1 MSSPVNQKHDEYDE
15 KHSNHTAETL
25 HDPTNLQSHTDSQKP
40 SHERPLMPL
49 HVDSHNHLAP
59 PTEGPFS
66 PNGGGTRE
74 QASRL
79 TDDLELLRVERLI
92 SNQENEL
99 NRSRSRSRQHQPE
112 PEDLFAGKPVE
123 DEKVER
129 PPPEKKAGIFGYWLL
144 RWLKKLPR
152 CFRYFFY
159 LLPGATLLLIPI
171 LIGYFSPGDRPVG
184 GDGGVE
190 LMWFGIWLMIVWCT
204 IWGAR
209 MITSLMP
216 PTFAGIATLMGS
228 NNGKKW
234 KDIGR
239 VLELHTAL
247 FIWMLSVLVSFK
259 PINNSHRVPRTG
271 DGDGSVEWINTVYK
285 VIIAIFVLSALNFI
299 EKIIIQWIATSFHQR
314 TYAKRI
320 EDNRS
325 DIHHLIHLYD
335 YAKEKIA
342 HDDAIWETT
351 GEAREGSGSRTP
363 MAQLHNNV
371 RQVFNKAGGLA
382 NRVGNDFIGRKTD
395 LNHSK
400 KIVFELLR
408 TSSSAHSLARLIY
421 RSLLNPNNETI
432 YEDDMRIA
440 FKTEEEAEHAFG
452 IFDKDFNGD
461 ISMEEMECV
470 CNEIH
475 LERKAI
481 AASLKDLDSVIQKL
495 DKVFF
500 FIIFVISIIVF
511 ITILSGSAAAGLASA
526 GSAVLGLAW
535 MLQATAQEFL
545 QSIIFV
551 FVKHPFD
558 VGDRITVYGNTGTTL
573 QGDDYYVT
581 EISLLYTEFKK
592 MEGHIVQAPNSVLN
606 TLFILN
612 QRRSAGLADPV
623 ELRLGFG
630 TDPQL
635 IENLK
640 ARMTDYCLANKRDYK
655 PSVLTEV
662 RTLNDVQSF
671 TMNFIF
677 FHKSNFQNELLR
689 LQRHNKFVAQL
700 MVEIRDLGLQ
710 GPWQVQPG
718 GSREFPLHWAGAAPP
733 PSYENSATKPSGTS
747 GPGAVSGSA
756 AAPPLQHS
764 TSVTSGASTASR
776 QTYTPAV
783 RSVPL
788 IEESFVDF
796 QDVFESRKAE
806 HTHKISRL
814 QSIRENSSSNF
825 RDGRSSQDRDS
836 SPART
841 SGAARP
847 SQDSTSR
854 RHIFTGRARSRS
866 TASKPPNDMV

>member
-1 MSSPVNQKHDEYDE
+1 MSSPVNQKAVSDEFDE

-25 HDPTNLQSHTDSQKP
+25 HDPANLHSTTHSEKP
-40 SHERPLMPL
+40 SHERPHMPL
-49 HVDSHNHLAP
+49 DMPDSHNHLAP
-59 PTEGPFS
+59 PTDGPFS
-66 PNGGGTRE
+66 PGGGTRE

-79 TDDLELLRVERLI
+79 NDDLELLRVERLV
-92 SNQENEL
+92 SNQEHEI
-99 NRSRSRSRQHQPE
+99 NRTRSRSRQHQPE
-112 PEDLFAGKPVE
+112 PEDLFAGSAPEEPKP
-123 DEKVER
+123 ER

-159 LLPGATLLLIPI
+159 LLPGAALLLIPI
-171 LIGYFSPGDRPVG
+171 LIGYLSPGDRPVG
-184 GDGGVE
+184 GEGGVE
-190 LMWFGIWLMIVWCT
+190 LMWFGIWLLIVWCT

-216 PTFAGIATLMGS
+216 PTFGGVATLMGS

-234 KDIGR
+234 KEIGR

-247 FIWMLSVLVSFK
+247 FMWMLSVMVSFK
-259 PINNSHRVPRTG
+259 PINNSHRVPVE
-271 DGDGSVEWINTVYK
+271 DGDAPSVEWIDTTFK
-285 VIIAIFVLSALNFI
+285 VIIAIFVLSALNFV

-342 HDDAIWETT
+342 HDDAIWEAT
-351 GEAREGSGSRTP
+351 GDAMDGSGSRTP

-400 KIVFELLR
+400 KIVYELLR

-432 YEDDMRIA
+432 YMEDMIVA

-452 IFDKDFNGD
+452 IFDKDFNND

-481 AASLKDLDSVIQKL
+481 AASLKDLDSVIKKL
-495 DKVFF
+495 DNVFF

-558 VGDRITVYGNTGTTL
+558 VGDRVTVYGNSGTTG

-635 IENLK
+635 IEDLK

-718 GSREFPLHWAGAAPP
+718 GSRDFPLHWAGAAPP
-733 PSYENSATKPSGTS
+733 PSYENSSTKPGGSS
-747 GPGAVSGSA
+747 GPAP
-756 AAPPLQHS
+756 PPLQHS
-764 TSVTSGASTASR
+764 TSVASGASAASR
-776 QTYTPAV
+776 QTYTPAI

-806 HTHKISRL
+806 HTPKISRL

-825 RDGRSSQDRDS
+825 QEGRGSQERGE

-847 SQDSTSR
+847 SQESTSR
-854 RHIFTGRARSRS
+854 RHIFGGRSRS
-866 TASKPPNDMV
+866 KSTASNNIV

>member
-1 MSSPVNQKHDEYDE
+1 DRITVYGNTGTTLQGDDYYVTEISLLYTEFKKMEGHIVQAPNSVLNTLFILNQRRSAGLADPVELRLGFGTDPQLIEDLKARMTDYCLANKRDYKPSVLTEVRTLNDVQSFTMNFIFFHKSNFQNELTTTAAEVFKAGPLRRPDSGLGKRLHRKTAIGLVSKATSATMSSPVNQKHDEYDE

-25 HDPTNLQSHTDSQKP
+25 HDPANLQSHTDSQKP
-40 SHERPLMPL
+40 SQERPLMPL
-49 HVDSHNHLAP
+49 HVDSQNHLAP

-112 PEDLFAGKPVE
+112 PEDLFAGKAVE
-123 DEKVER
+123 DEEVER

-152 CFRYFFY
+152 CFRYIFY

-285 VIIAIFVLSALNFI
+285 VIIAIFVLSALNFV

-382 NRVGNDFIGRKTD
+382 NRPSPAAR
-395 LNHSK
+395 LAP
-400 KIVFELLR
+400 EQYPALLR
-408 TSSSAHSLARLIY
+408 RRLCSTRPPSRRAH
-421 RSLLNPNNETI
+421 
-432 YEDDMRIA
+432 
-440 FKTEEEAEHAFG
+440 
-452 IFDKDFNGD
+452 
-461 ISMEEMECV
+461 
-470 CNEIH
+470 
-475 LERKAI
+475 
-481 AASLKDLDSVIQKL
+481 
-495 DKVFF
+495 
-500 FIIFVISIIVF
+500 
-511 ITILSGSAAAGLASA
+511 
-526 GSAVLGLAW
+526 
-535 MLQATAQEFL
+535 
-545 QSIIFV
+545 
-551 FVKHPFD
+551 
-558 VGDRITVYGNTGTTL
+558 
-573 QGDDYYVT
+573 
-581 EISLLYTEFKK
+581 
-592 MEGHIVQAPNSVLN
+592 
-606 TLFILN
+606 
-612 QRRSAGLADPV
+612 
-623 ELRLGFG
+623 
-630 TDPQL
+630 
-635 IENLK
+635 
-640 ARMTDYCLANKRDYK
+640 
-655 PSVLTEV
+655 
-662 RTLNDVQSF
+662 
-671 TMNFIF
+671 
-677 FHKSNFQNELLR
+677 
-689 LQRHNKFVAQL
+689 
-700 MVEIRDLGLQ
+700 
-710 GPWQVQPG
+710 
-718 GSREFPLHWAGAAPP
+718 PP
-733 PSYENSATKPSGTS
+733 PLVKP
-747 GPGAVSGSA
+747 
-756 AAPPLQHS
+756 
-764 TSVTSGASTASR
+764 
-776 QTYTPAV
+776 
-783 RSVPL
+783 
-788 IEESFVDF
+788 I
-796 QDVFESRKAE
+796 
-806 HTHKISRL
+806 RL
-814 QSIRENSSSNF
+814 LLALF
-825 RDGRSSQDRDS
+825 
-836 SPART
+836 
-841 SGAARP
+841 
-847 SQDSTSR
+847 
-854 RHIFTGRARSRS
+854 H
-866 TASKPPNDMV
+866 